1 MSEQSIES
9 HQSSGPLEKII
20 IPLENEWSIFFDV
33 RQKRGCDFNRYENCC
48 TKIGTF
54 NSVQTF
60 WQYWNNFMD
69 VTFPDDSNIRLF
81 KNNIKPMWED
91 PANIRGGQI
100 SLWSPKKDT
109 PRLWLDLVLSVI
121 GEQFEHGYS
130 LCGVVLSTRPQKDR
144 ITVWV
149 HSNHS
154 KTLVEQMTE
163 QLKVLLNLN
172 NKVEVKYEPHQ
183 NNIKPGSFK
192 HSKSTSAIFIS
203 SSEVSPS
210 PLSTPSIPSTPT
222 SISHTPVEII
232 EDDNVTPIILASI
245 EKIMHSNSNN
255 IILPKLIEQD
265 PQISPINN
273 DILINTQEITPNE
286 EPQASPIVET
296 QTPLIVETQPLISEI
311 STASLI
317 VETPILEPLVS
328 VQQYTEENND
338 NSTIEKELPQRALM
352 NSISPIK
359 IFVYP
364 SKNTSSPHLL
374 QWLAFIMFLSCYS
387 YSYYHLQPI
396 GTTANEQSQVPF
408 VTASNDANISPF
420 VSSTTNSHLKS
431 SFAPPITSRV
441 ASSFAAH
448 MSTVVSQQIAN
459 PA

>member
-1 MSEQSIES
+1 
-9 HQSSGPLEKII
+9 
-20 IPLENEWSIFFDV
+20 
-33 RQKRGCDFNRYENCC
+33 
-48 TKIGTF
+48 
-54 NSVQTF
+54 
-60 WQYWNNFMD
+60 
-69 VTFPDDSNIRLF
+69 
-81 KNNIKPMWED
+81 
-91 PANIRGGQI
+91 
-100 SLWSPKKDT
+100 
-109 PRLWLDLVLSVI
+109 LDLVLSVI

-431 SFAPPITSRV
+431 SFVPPITSRV

>member
-1 MSEQSIES
+1 
-9 HQSSGPLEKII
+9 
-20 IPLENEWSIFFDV
+20 
-33 RQKRGCDFNRYENCC
+33 
-48 TKIGTF
+48 
-54 NSVQTF
+54 
-60 WQYWNNFMD
+60 
-69 VTFPDDSNIRLF
+69 
-81 KNNIKPMWED
+81 
-91 PANIRGGQI
+91 
-100 SLWSPKKDT
+100 
-109 PRLWLDLVLSVI
+109 
-121 GEQFEHGYS
+121 
-130 LCGVVLSTRPQKDR
+130 
-144 ITVWV
+144 
-149 HSNHS
+149 
-154 KTLVEQMTE
+154 
-163 QLKVLLNLN
+163 
-172 NKVEVKYEPHQ
+172 
-183 NNIKPGSFK
+183 
-192 HSKSTSAIFIS
+192 
-203 SSEVSPS
+203 
-210 PLSTPSIPSTPT
+210 
-222 SISHTPVEII
+222 
-232 EDDNVTPIILASI
+232 
-245 EKIMHSNSNN
+245 MHSNSNN

-431 SFAPPITSRV
+431 SFVPPITSRV

>member
-1 MSEQSIES
+1 MSEQCIES
-9 HQSSGPLEKII
+9 QSSCPLEKIL

-33 RQKRGCDFNRYENCC
+33 RQKRGCDYNRYENCC
-48 TKIGTF
+48 TKIGSF

-69 VTFPDDSNIRLF
+69 ISFPDASNIRLF

-431 SFAPPITSRV
+431 SFVPPITSRV

-448 MSTVVSQQIAN
+448 MSTVVSQQIAS